1 MKKMRD
7 YICIMYKNE
16 IVEKDSKES
25 FYVRSYLL
33 YMIMSS
39 EVKLLYK
46 SDIDINVNSG
56 NFKLNFEDKHQEC
69 KKKIFLSENDEF
81 VINPFKVNIDP
92 LKVKVKQFTIR
103 KRKN

>member
-56 NFKLNFEDKHQEC
+56 NFKLNFEDKNWEG
-69 KKKIFLSENDEF
+69 KRKIFLSENDEF
-81 VINPFKVNIDP
+81 VINPFKVSIDP
-92 LKVKVKQFTIR
+92 
-103 KRKN
+103 